1 MKNKSSK
8 ITIIIVMLVLSAIT
22 TNVVAQEGIS
32 LCIEK
37 EGGKRIKS
45 KLDNEGIYSES
56 YIGYKQVSKKEKV
69 TKDCIEIYISCKGK
83 GKNAAPEAYI
93 ADSKE
98 TANVPQSVYDSMVL
112 QIKQKIDNGETY
124 GKIIYNEKYA
134 CLWINGKRIK
144 DEKNGEYVYYYKMV
158 TTVEPK

>member
-1 MKNKSSK
+1 MKNKLEK
-8 ITIIIVMLVLSAIT
+8 ITFTVIILVLSAIV

-37 EGGKRIKS
+37 EGGKYIKS
-45 KLDNEGIYSES
+45 KLDIEGNYLES
-56 YIGYKQVSKKEKV
+56 YVGYKQVLKKEKV
-69 TKDCIEIYISCKGK
+69 TKDCIEIYILCKGK
-83 GKNAAPEAYI
+83 GRNAAPEVYI

-144 DEKNGEYVYYYKMV
+144 DEKNGEYIYYYKMV